1 MTEER
6 KRAEAL
12 QQGNAFALHN
22 HMELEYADAE
32 TVVIRMEIR
41 EESKNPLGIVH
52 GGAMYTMADS
62 AAGFA
67 ANLGEGRFVTQTGAL
82 HYLAN
87 CREGVLRA
95 AAHVTHR
102 GRKSCLIKVDITD
115 GSGRLM
121 ASGDFSFFRTEG

>member
-6 KRAEAL
+6 TRAEAL
-12 QQGNAFALHN
+12 QKGNAFALHN
-22 HMELEYADAE
+22 HMELEHADAE

-67 ANLGEGRFVTQTGAL
+67 ANLGEGRFVTQTGGL

-95 AAHVTHR
+95 TARVTHR